1 MTTSTESDLHRFGSS
16 SGGPGRRR
24 RSRGRGAVLAL
35 LMLSPAC
42 SATKEISNVEPV
54 ASGESWQA
62 QYRGAQEGATPLEVG
77 ASAAANAARCTSPAG
92 AVTEAAGL
100 RAVPRDAE
108 VLSIGDL
115 LDVSLPEDVTFTGK
129 YRVSQD
135 GTLRVV
141 QLPPVRALGRT
152 VDAVQADLTRAL
164 LATGTYTTPP
174 QVSVRLMDFAAA
186 RVFVSGAVF
195 EPGAHQIGGP
205 SATSTQ
211 ADRLAAIGAAG
222 DERRLSR
229 ALRAAGGIRPDADL
243 SRVTVLRGT
252 RRSTYD
258 LRPAIAGHAYA
269 DVILLAGDQIDV
281 PSRGCFQEALM
292 KPSPIAP
299 PGVKVFLSNLTVPAT
314 SNAQSLNGKEAR
326 ELRWGTR
333 FLQAAIGMNCVGGT
347 ALTNADRTVVLF
359 TRNPITGSSIVVERR
374 LEDLLR
380 RADRDEYD
388 PWIMPEDALACYDS
402 RSTNIVDVARQL
414 GVVASTVGSF

>member
-1 MTTSTESDLHRFGSS
+1 MRS
-16 SGGPGRRR
+16 GRR
-24 RSRGRGAVLAL
+24 SSAVLAVL
-35 LMLSPAC
+35 WFLSGC
-42 SATKEISNVEPV
+42 SATKEIANVEPV

-62 QYRGAQEGATPLEVG
+62 QYRQMPEGAAPLEAG
-77 ASAAANAARCTSPAG
+77 ASAAANAERCTGPAG
-92 AVTEAAGL
+92 AGIEQAAL
-100 RAVPRDAE
+100 RAVPRDTE

-115 LDVSLPEDVTFTGK
+115 LDVSLPDDVTFSGK

-135 GTLRVV
+135 GTLRIVH
-141 QLPPVRALGRT
+141 LPPVRALGRT
-152 VDAVQADLTRAL
+152 VDAVQAE
-164 LATGTYTTPP
+164 LARVLVAAGTYPTAP
-174 QVSVRLMDFAAA
+174 QVSVRLMEFAAA

-195 EPGAHQIGGP
+195 EPGAYEIGGP
-205 SATSTQ
+205 TATRSEGE
-211 ADRLAAIGAAG
+211 RLAAIGAAG
-222 DERRLSR
+222 DDRRLSR

-258 LRPAIAGHAYA
+258 LRPAIAGRAYA

-281 PSRGCFQEALM
+281 PSRGCFQEAVM
-292 KPSPIAP
+292 KPSPISPA
-299 PGVKVFLSNLTVPAT
+299 GVKVFLSNLTVPAT
-314 SNAQSLNGKEAR
+314 SNAQSLNGKDAR

-402 RSTNIVDVARQL
+402 RSTNLVDVARQL
-414 GVVASTVGSF
+414 GVVASSVRAF